1 MEILNVG
8 PLEVIIIILLM
19 FVLLGP
25 KDMIITA
32 RKMGLAIRRFVRS
45 PIWREI
51 MGYSQEIRELPQK
64 LMEETGLEETLEDV
78 RKTTEEAA
86 SEINASLKETAEA
99 ANEVKTTLKET
110 VEAARVPEAEHV
122 KLETVAQAGE
132 PAGSKSDAAAE
143 VKVEEQTIAPP
154 EIAAEAVLAADA
166 VETQES
172 GAVEASEAAVAEV
185 LPKEQPA
192 AEGLPEETAAVV
204 PVSLDAETGPE
215 AQTQTEPE
223 TPAVVQVA
231 EPAAANAAAAAAA
244 AAVAEVLPKAAEEQP
259 AAEKQPEESP
269 EEKPAPKPRK
279 PRTTRKKAE
288 AESAVAGAVMPI
300 EGEEEPAP
308 KPRKPRATRKK
319 AAAEEQSAVENLPA
333 AEKLPVENEQAE
345 TQIEP
350 PVKPRRRKTKAAEVP
365 GEAAGSVVEV
375 QPVETQPAVEI
386 LPEDKPAPKPRKPRT
401 RKKAAEVAAAEEQ
414 PAAEGQPAVEATT
427 GGAVV
432 FGDSGE
438 SPEEKPAPKPRKSR
452 TTRKKAEAAEEQ
464 PENLP
469 KESPAEKPARKPRTR
484 KKAVET
490 AENLPEVLPAAR
502 SKDGSQDGGKPASPD
517 GAGVE
522 EPAAPVKRRPGR
534 PRKVKVEAAV
544 EPKAEQPEA
553 AHEAGQPDQPK
564 SGNGSGVEMGGVQIF
579 PHQERETEEQRSD
592 ERMNNNAD

>member
-279 PRTTRKKAE
+279 PRTTRKKA
-288 AESAVAGAVMPI
+288 
-300 EGEEEPAP
+300 
-308 KPRKPRATRKK
+308 
-319 AAAEEQSAVENLPA
+319 AAEEQSAVENLPA

-401 RKKAAEVAAAEEQ
+401 RKKAAEVAAA
-414 PAAEGQPAVEATT
+414 AEGQPVAEEQPAVEATT

-438 SPEEKPAPKPRKSR
+438 SPEEKPAPKPRKPR

-464 PENLP
+464 PAAEKQPENLP
-469 KESPAEKPARKPRTR
+469 KESPEEKPARKPRTR

-502 SKDGSQDGGKPASPD
+502 SNDGSQDGGKPASPD